1 MEFWNEIAIDRSF
14 RILQELRKEINFV
27 LIGGW
32 AVYFLTEALKSK
44 DIDIIVDFK
53 DLTKLKTSIG
63 IQKNEYLKKYEAE
76 VEGVSIDIYVPYYS
90 EFTIPPEEILKNTV
104 RIENFRIPKP
114 EILLILK
121 QQAELQRRNS
131 VKGQKDRVDIICLAK
146 SGKVNW
152 KHYKQLVKKFRVEE
166 YERRLL
172 EIIRSARIEFEYLG
186 IKNLREVR
194 KIKDE
199 ILGEISSQK

>member
-1 MEFWNEIAIDRSF
+1 MEFWNEIAIDKSF
-14 RILQELRKEINFV
+14 KILQELRRKFDFV

-32 AVYFLTEALKSK
+32 AVYFLTKAIKSK
-44 DIDIIVDFK
+44 DVDLIVDLEE
-53 DLTKLKTSIG
+53 LTKLRTSIG
-63 IQKNEYLKKYEAE
+63 MQKIDFLKKYEAK

-90 EFTIPPEEILKNTV
+90 EFAIPPEEILKNTV

-131 VKGQKDRVDIICLAK
+131 VKGQKDRVDILCLAK

-152 KHYKQLVKKFRVEE
+152 KNYKRFLKRFKLEE
-166 YERRLL
+166 YENELK
-172 EIIRSARIEFEYLG
+172 EIISSARIEFEYLG
-186 IKNLREVR
+186 IRNLREVK
-194 KIKDE
+194 KIKE
-199 ILGEISSQK
+199 GILKEMMTI

>member
-1 MEFWNEIAIDRSF
+1 MEFWNEIAIDKSF
-14 RILQELRKEINFV
+14 KILQELRRKFDFV

-32 AVYFLTEALKSK
+32 AVYFLTKAIKSK
-44 DIDIIVDFK
+44 DVDVIVDYNE
-53 DLTKLKTSIG
+53 LSRLRTSIG
-63 IQKNEYLKKYEAE
+63 IQKNDFLKKYEAK

-90 EFTIPPEEILKNTV
+90 EFAISPEEILKNTV

-131 VKGQKDRVDIICLAK
+131 VKGQKDRVDILCLAK

-152 KHYKQLVKKFRVEE
+152 KNYKRFLKRFKLEE
-166 YERRLL
+166 YENELR
-172 EIIRSARIEFEYLG
+172 EIISSARIEFEYLG
-186 IKNLREVR
+186 IRNLREVR
-194 KIKDE
+194 KIKE
-199 ILGEISSQK
+199 GILKEMMTI

>member
-1 MEFWNEIAIDRSF
+1 MEFWNDIAIDRSF
-14 RILQELRKEINFV
+14 KILQELRREFDFV

-32 AVYFLTEALKSK
+32 AVYFLTKAIKSK

-53 DLTKLKTSIG
+53 DLTRLKIKMN
-63 IQKNEYLKKYEAE
+63 IQKNDFLKKYEGE

-90 EFTIPPEEILKNTV
+90 EFAVPPEEILKNTV
-104 RIENFRIPKP
+104 RVESFRIPKP
-114 EILLILK
+114 AILLILK
-121 QQAELQRRNS
+121 QQAELQRKNS

-166 YERRLL
+166 YEKRLL
-172 EIIRSARIEFEYLG
+172 EIVRSARVEFEY
-186 IKNLREVR
+186 
-194 KIKDE
+194 
-199 ILGEISSQK
+199 

>member
-1 MEFWNEIAIDRSF
+1 MEFWNEIAIDKSF
-14 RILQELRKEINFV
+14 KILQELRRKFDFV

-32 AVYFLTEALKSK
+32 AVYFLTKAIKSK
-44 DIDIIVDFK
+44 DVDLIVDLEE
-53 DLTKLKTSIG
+53 LTKLRTSIG
-63 IQKNEYLKKYEAE
+63 MQKNDFLKKYEAK

-90 EFTIPPEEILKNTV
+90 EFAIPPEEILKNTV

-131 VKGQKDRVDIICLAK
+131 VKGQKDRVDILCLAK

-152 KHYKQLVKKFRVEE
+152 KNYKRFLKKFKLEE
-166 YERRLL
+166 YENELK
-172 EIIRSARIEFEYLG
+172 EIISSARIEFEYLG
-186 IKNLREVR
+186 IRNLREVK
-194 KIKDE
+194 KIKE
-199 ILGEISSQK
+199 GILKEMMTI

>member
-1 MEFWNEIAIDRSF
+1 MEFWNEIAIDKSF
-14 RILQELRKEINFV
+14 KILQELRRKFDFV

-32 AVYFLTEALKSK
+32 AVYFLTKAIKSK
-44 DIDIIVDFK
+44 DVDVIVDLEE
-53 DLTKLKTSIG
+53 LTKLRTSIG
-63 IQKNEYLKKYEAE
+63 MQKNDFLKKYEAK

-90 EFTIPPEEILKNTV
+90 EFAIPPEEILKNTV

-131 VKGQKDRVDIICLAK
+131 VKGQKDRVDILCLAK

-152 KHYKQLVKKFRVEE
+152 KNYKRFLKRFKLEE
-166 YERRLL
+166 YENELK
-172 EIIRSARIEFEYLG
+172 EIISSARIEFEYLG
-186 IKNLREVR
+186 IRNLREVK
-194 KIKDE
+194 KIKE
-199 ILGEISSQK
+199 GILKEMMTI

>member
-1 MEFWNEIAIDRSF
+1 MEFWNDIAIDRSF
-14 RILQELRKEINFV
+14 KILQELRREFDFV

-32 AVYFLTEALKSK
+32 AVYFLTKAIKSK

-53 DLTKLKTSIG
+53 DLTRLKIKMN
-63 IQKNEYLKKYEAE
+63 IQKNDFLKKYEGE

-90 EFTIPPEEILKNTV
+90 EFVVPPEEILKNTV
-104 RIENFRIPKP
+104 RVESFRIPKP
-114 EILLILK
+114 AILLILK
-121 QQAELQRRNS
+121 QQAELQRKNS

-152 KHYKQLVKKFRVEE
+152 KHYKQLVKKFGVEE
-166 YERRLL
+166 YEKRLL
-172 EIIRSARIEFEYLG
+172 EIVRSARVEFEYLG

-194 KIKDE
+194 KMKDRIIKE
-199 ILGEISSQK
+199 ILLD

>member
-1 MEFWNEIAIDRSF
+1 MEFWNEIAIDKSF
-14 RILQELRKEINFV
+14 KILQELRRKFDFV

-32 AVYFLTEALKSK
+32 AVYFLTKAIKSK
-44 DIDIIVDFK
+44 DVDLIVDLEE
-53 DLTKLKTSIG
+53 LTKLRTSIG
-63 IQKNEYLKKYEAE
+63 MQKNDFLKKYEAK

-90 EFTIPPEEILKNTV
+90 EFAIPPEEILKNTV

-131 VKGQKDRVDIICLAK
+131 VKGQKDRVDILCLAK

-152 KHYKQLVKKFRVEE
+152 KNYKRFLKRFKLEE
-166 YERRLL
+166 YENELK
-172 EIIRSARIEFEYLG
+172 EIISSARIEFEYLG
-186 IKNLREVR
+186 IRNLREVK
-194 KIKDE
+194 KIKE
-199 ILGEISSQK
+199 GILKEMMTI

>member
-1 MEFWNEIAIDRSF
+1 MEFWNEIAIDKSF
-14 RILQELRKEINFV
+14 KILQELRRKFDFV

-32 AVYFLTEALKSK
+32 AVYFLTKAIKSK
-44 DIDIIVDFK
+44 DVDVIVDYNE
-53 DLTKLKTSIG
+53 LSRLRTSIG
-63 IQKNEYLKKYEAE
+63 IQKNDFLKKYEAK

-90 EFTIPPEEILKNTV
+90 EFAIPPEEILKNTV

-131 VKGQKDRVDIICLAK
+131 VKGQKDRVDILCLAK

-152 KHYKQLVKKFRVEE
+152 KNYKRFLKRFKLEE
-166 YERRLL
+166 YENELR
-172 EIIRSARIEFEYLG
+172 EIISSARIEFEYLG
-186 IKNLREVR
+186 IRNLREVR
-194 KIKDE
+194 KIKE
-199 ILGEISSQK
+199 GILKEMMTI